1 MSGSGV
7 DSNVI
12 TSDGG
17 RSIFDIGQFS
27 NVVFRSGRPGSL
39 VNCHLLVHHLKVQ
52 ALQVNTSGV
61 VDEITPQ
68 KLEAFEVPTEKYS
81 VVLVSLLKA
90 LDESVSDGLKLLL
103 GY

>member
-61 VDEITPQ
+61 LDEITPQ

-81 VVLVSLLKA
+81 VVLVSLLKS
-90 LDESVSDGLKLLL
+90 LNGPSNDGLKLVL
-103 GY
+103 GR